1 MDEKIIFDFQDNDNY
16 IIALNFNSNLAVV
29 IKTWDNRKYQIDFF
43 NCCKLELNSEIDFE
57 IGSICIKSSNE
68 FNTNWEEAF
77 IKENTDFSN
86 YSEILFY
93 DAWQFERINLRI
105 IFENLKI
112 TEIN

>member
-1 MDEKIIFDFQDNDNY
+1 MDGKII
-16 IIALNFNSNLAVV
+16 L
-29 IKTWDNRKYQIDFF
+29 TWDNKKYQIDFF

-93 DAWQFERINLRI
+93 DALRI